1 MPDRRLKRGKSACAA
16 GAVVVLAA
24 AAFFSLA
31 GAAPLAGSVR
41 PLLRVDLRLT
51 SSARMQPRP
60 LVITLGGPVY
70 CGQVTAI
77 VNYLHASLVC
87 PDYGRDGERSG
98 ASRARRVEDWGN
110 PAYLDAVARIPD
122 QLERKGLKVSE
133 LILVGASYAGYAA
146 AELVAT
152 HPGLHPR
159 ALVIVDSFLDLRAR
173 FRALAPGQPTR
184 TEMIHVLGGTPAQR
198 PRAYATRSPSAHLA
212 GLAAA
217 VEHGTRFVD
226 VWSVGVAA
234 AHEFRNAMCS
244 RLANALWLRRLAHL
258 VHRPVTGYVTRL
270 RHARALWDWW
280 RQLLALAGLATT
292 SHRLP
297 AATFTFQQG
306 KTLSP
311 GSYCGAA
318 PRTLL
323 RTQH

>member
-1 MPDRRLKRGKSACAA
+1 MRERTLRRGRNACAA

-24 AAFFSLA
+24 VAFFSIT
-31 GAAPLAGSVR
+31 GAAPRAGSGR
-41 PLLRVDLRLT
+41 PLLRIDLRLT
-51 SSARMQPRP
+51 SSARMRPRP

-70 CGQVTAI
+70 CGQVTA
-77 VNYLHASLVC
+77 VVRYLHASLVC

-98 ASRARRVEDWGN
+98 ASRARRVEDWGD

-122 QLERKGLKVSE
+122 RLERQGLKVSE

-146 AELVAT
+146 AELAAT

-159 ALVIVDSFLDLRAR
+159 ALIIVDSFLDLRAR

-198 PRAYATRSPSAHLA
+198 PWAYATRSPSAHLA

-234 AHEFRNAMCS
+234 AHEFKGAMCS
-244 RLANALWLRRLAHL
+244 RLANALWLRRLAQL
-258 VHRPVTGYVTRL
+258 LHRPVTGYVTQL
-270 RHARALWDWW
+270 RHATALWDWW
-280 RQLLALAGLATT
+280 LQLLALAGLTT
-292 SHRLP
+292 TRHGLP
-297 AATFTFQQG
+297 ATAFTFQQG
-306 KTLSP
+306 KALSP
-311 GSYCGAA
+311 GSYCRTA